1 MEYKQERLLLSIR
14 EMFVLTTLVIRV
26 VLQVWSSL
34 TSLSVLKLEVS
45 RLAGGRVDEM
55 LHHYINTIK
64 NNLNEP
70 EPFSV
75 IKMNSI
81 E

>member
-1 MEYKQERLLLSIR
+1 M
-14 EMFVLTTLVIRV
+14 RV

-34 TSLSVLKLEVS
+34 TSLSVLKLKVS
-45 RLAGGRVDEM
+45 ELVGGRVDEM

-64 NNLNEP
+64 SNLNEP
-70 EPFSV
+70 EPCSV

-81 E
+81 K